1 MRALVTGGVGFI
13 GRHLS
18 HMLDPTWDLAAL
30 DILSPQVHADPDAAR
45 KDFPG
50 EVIVGDVADE
60 SVWGSLTP
68 PDLVIH
74 LAAETGTAQSMYDVD
89 HYMRVNVG
97 GTRLAGFWSRQWQV
111 PLISMSSRAVYGE
124 GRYRHPDGSVS
135 FGLPSGT
142 GAVPE
147 PSRESDDH
155 VPVSV
160 YGNTKSLGE
169 KALAQFAVDVP
180 VTIVRPQNVVGRG
193 QALHNPYTGVLA
205 AFLARLREGKP
216 ILVYGDG
223 HQTRDFVHVSD
234 LARLVVWLTRR
245 SDLTVRHTA
254 ETGEPLVLN
263 SGTGYRTNLNEL
275 AQYAIAGSPA
285 SRARIEL
292 LDVHRAGDIEHACAD
307 MTLNKELGTPVAR
320 WATAEA
326 VADFISWSWDKPG
339 ADSSAWDGAL
349 EELSRRGLT
358 S

>member
-1 MRALVTGGVGFI
+1 M
-13 GRHLS
+13 
-18 HMLDPTWDLAAL
+18 
-30 DILSPQVHADPDAAR
+30 
-45 KDFPG
+45 
-50 EVIVGDVADE
+50 GDVADE
-60 SVWGSLTP
+60 SVWGSITP

-74 LAAETGTAQSMYDVD
+74 LAAETGTAQSMYEVD
-89 HYMRVNVG
+89 HYTRVNVE
-97 GTRLAGFWSRQWQV
+97 GTRLAGLWSRRWQV

-147 PSRESDDH
+147 ASRESDDH

-160 YGNTKSLGE
+160 YGHTKSLGE
-169 KALAQFAVDVP
+169 QALAQFASDIP
-180 VTIVRPQNVVGRG
+180 VAVVRPQNVIGRG

-205 AFLARLREGKP
+205 AFLARLREGKTV
-216 ILVYGDG
+216 LVYGDG
-223 HQTRDFVHVSD
+223 HQTRDMVHVTD
-234 LARLVVWLTRR
+234 LARLVVWLTRKPEM
-245 SDLTVRHTA
+245 VAGHTA

-263 SGTGYRTNLNEL
+263 CGTGYRTNLNEL
-275 AQYAIAGSPA
+275 ARYAIQGCPA
-285 SRARIEL
+285 SHAQIEY

-307 MTLNKELGTPVAR
+307 MTLNRALGTPVAR
-320 WATAEA
+320 WTTAEA
-326 VADFISWSWDKPG
+326 VADFVSWSWDKPG